1 MYTMAL
7 ISLVLKPIRLHVQTC
22 FYHSLPDLLTTRMK
36 LHLRATTCN
45 LSGHDC
51 IVVSFASTYAISE
64 CLSPCN
70 QWMPITTTDKYCKS
84 AHQYCFCFRFYCKHC
99 LLQQAPTYQKLYPS
113 LTFLHN
119 FCIPSPPYL
128 AQEVAPR
135 LIKHVNINIKR
146 RVCTFYQFIG
156 NCYIQKHFFH
166 NVVALGI
173 VRCTDL

>member
-7 ISLVLKPIRLHVQTC
+7 ISLVLKPIWLHVQTC

-70 QWMPITTTDKYCKS
+70 QWMPITMQSVNAYHHAISECLSPLLISIVSLHTNIVS
-84 AHQYCFCFRFYCKHC
+84 ASVSIVNIVCYSK
-99 LLQQAPTYQKLYPS
+99 LPPTK
-113 LTFLHN
+113 N
-119 FCIPSPPYL
+119 CIPHWNFSTIF
-128 AQEVAPR
+128 AFQ
-135 LIKHVNINIKR
+135 
-146 RVCTFYQFIG
+146 
-156 NCYIQKHFFH
+156 
-166 NVVALGI
+166 ALHTWH
-173 VRCTDL
+173 RKLLPDL